1 MINIDI
7 KFEILSFNPMIEIV
21 YNGELLYKGV
31 AKDSYSFHKNT
42 RFGLKENR
50 NILEIK
56 RYGKDYKLHQSGEQ
70 DQAVIIREIKLNGMT
85 FPHIAMHGNFVT
97 DRGEHLK
104 TDYLGHNGVYKFI
117 FGYPVETWIV
127 NCMYKQDM

>member
-1 MINIDI
+1 MISIDLQF
-7 KFEILSFNPMIEIV
+7 KILSFNPMIEIV
-21 YNGELLYKGV
+21 YNGETLYKGV
-31 AKDSYSFHKNT
+31 AKESYSFYKNV

-56 RYGKDYKLHQSGEQ
+56 RYGKDYKLHQAGDR
-70 DQAVIIREIKLNGMT
+70 DQAVIIKYIKLNGMT

-97 DRGEHLK
+97 DRGEQLK
-104 TDYLGHNGVYKFI
+104 TDYLGHNGVYTFN

-127 NCMYKQDM
+127 NYMYKQDM